1 MKLALVFGMRLFAG
15 RPPREMVEI
24 ARIADELGFDYV
36 CLAEHVLMHGQPD
49 LAAHTFGP
57 PRHSPD
63 ELMPEPLTT
72 LAAMAGA
79 TERIG
84 LLTGILI
91 APLRPAALLA
101 KTAATLHALSDGR
114 LTLGGQHELAA
125 RGVRRAQRAVR
136 GPWPAT
142 GRDAA
147 GVQSAVERRADNV
160 RVTQRAVRQ
169 HVARAQASQR

>member
-72 LAAMAGA
+72 LA
-79 TERIG
+79 EEY
-84 LLTGILI
+84 
-91 APLRPAALLA
+91 AALNVPF
-101 KTAATLHALSDGR
+101 
-114 LTLGGQHELAA
+114 EA
-125 RGVRRAQRAVR
+125 RGQRLDETLRACKAL
-136 GPWPAT
+136 
-142 GRDAA
+142 
-147 GVQSAVERRADNV
+147 
-160 RVTQRAVRQ
+160 
-169 HVARAQASQR
+169 